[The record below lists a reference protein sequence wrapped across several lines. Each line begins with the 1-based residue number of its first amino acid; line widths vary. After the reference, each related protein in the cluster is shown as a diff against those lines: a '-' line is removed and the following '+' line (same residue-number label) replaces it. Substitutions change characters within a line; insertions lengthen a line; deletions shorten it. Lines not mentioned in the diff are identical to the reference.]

1 MLHGLRESVKKI
13 FGLNFDTVFE
23 TLGDKKNKDIK
34 IETLD

>member
-1 MLHGLRESVKKI
+1 MLFGLRDSVKRV